1 MPTARSSADPLPG
14 TPAHPTGPAQHLGPA
29 LALVPLLRFWL
40 GGRPLRARIAM
51 VLALLA
57 AVTTTVLAA
66 VVPARA
72 DLPADLVPQVRLYLP
87 AAVVVFLLT
96 SVVAGVSSGGGR
108 EMLPADQAV
117 AFPIGSTT
125 DHLASLLWA
134 PLNLAWL
141 VQAWTLVASAAIVG
155 GRGHL
160 VATVLPMLLWVATA
174 TAVAQAVAWG
184 VEIVRQSRHGVVAI
198 RVAWGVGGAGVLVA
212 SFTGRAVD
220 AARVMGGSL
229 IADTSSAGSEGRWLV
244 WLLGCAGLVIVCALA
259 VGVGARAARQAAR
272 RPPRT
277 QATVETRVYAAR
289 PDPRSEF
296 FAMLRIDRASVWRS
310 APLRRGI
317 IVLAI
322 LPMLVALAGQLR
334 WETIPVLPGLVASG
348 VALLFGVNAWC
359 LDARG
364 TLWRESLPVAPR
376 VALAARTWVMVE
388 MLLVSGGATLVVC
401 GLRAGPPPRAEQLVA
416 TIIAAVVI
424 CVRIVASSLRW
435 SVRRPYAMDLR
446 RARATPAPPGVM
458 LGYSARLAVTSSV
471 TGVAF
476 SAVGQSLA
484 WTWSAGLGAVLLATS
499 AVSLVRTARRWEDP
513 VARAVVTRTVAS
525 L

>member
-1 MPTARSSADPLPG
+1 MPTVPSSAELLPA
-14 TPAHPTGPAQHLGPA
+14 TPATRPVGSVPA
-29 LALVPLLRFWL
+29 LVALLRFRF
-40 GGRPLRARIAM
+40 GGRPLRVRITMA
-51 VLALLA
+51 VALLA
-57 AVTTTVLAA
+57 VLTLTVLAA
-66 VVPARA
+66 VVPTRV
-72 DLPADLVPQVRLYLP
+72 DLPVDLIPQVRLYLP
-87 AAVVVFLLT
+87 AAVLIFLLT

-108 EMLPADQAV
+108 ETLPADQAV

-155 GRGHL
+155 GRVHL
-160 VATVLPMLLWVATA
+160 LATVLPILLWVATA
-174 TAVAQAVAWG
+174 TALAQAVAWG
-184 VEIVRQSRHGVVAI
+184 VEIVRQRRHGVLAI
-198 RVAWGVGGAGVLVA
+198 RVVWGMVGVAVVVA
-212 SFTGRAVD
+212 SITGRAVD

-229 IADTSSAGSEGRWLV
+229 VADTSSAGSEGRWGV
-244 WLLGCAGLVIVCALA
+244 WLLGCVAVLALGVLA
-259 VGVGARAARQAAR
+259 VWVGARAAKQAAR
-272 RPPRT
+272 CPPRS
-277 QATVETRVYAAR
+277 QSTVETRVYAAR
-289 PDPRSEF
+289 PDTRSEF
-296 FAMLRIDRASVWRS
+296 LAMLRIDRASVWRS

-317 IVLAI
+317 IFLAI

-348 VALLFGVNAWC
+348 VALLFGVNMWC

-388 MLLVSGGATLVVC
+388 MLLVSGVATLLVC
-401 GLRAGPPPRAEQLVA
+401 GVRAGPPPRAEQLFA
-416 TIIAAVVI
+416 TVIAALVI
-424 CVRIVASSLRW
+424 SVRIVASSLRW

-446 RARATPAPPGVM
+446 RPRATPAPPGVM
-458 LGYSARLAVTSSV
+458 LGYSARLALTSSV
-471 TGVAF
+471 TGLAF
-476 SAVGQSLA
+476 SAFGQSLA
-484 WTWSAGLGAVLLATS
+484 WTWSAGLGGLLLATS
-499 AVSLVRTARRWEDP
+499 AVSLVRSARRWDDP

>member
-1 MPTARSSADPLPG
+1 MPTVPSSADLLAATPVTRPLG
-14 TPAHPTGPAQHLGPA
+14 AVPA
-29 LALVPLLRFWL
+29 LVALLRFRL
-40 GGRPLRARIAM
+40 GGRPLRLRIAM
-51 VLALLA
+51 GLALLA
-57 AVTTTVLAA
+57 VLGLTVLAA
-66 VVPARA
+66 VVPTQV
-72 DLPADLVPQVRLYLP
+72 DLPADLIPQVRLYLP
-87 AAVVVFLLT
+87 AAVLVFLLT
-96 SVVAGVSSGGGR
+96 SVVSGVSSGGGR
-108 EMLPADQAV
+108 ELLPADQAV

-160 VATVLPMLLWVATA
+160 GATILPMLLWVAAA

-184 VEIVRQSRHGVVAI
+184 VEIVRQSPHGVLAV
-198 RVAWGVGGAGVLVA
+198 RVVWGVLGGAVLVA
-212 SFTGRAVD
+212 SLTGRAVT
-220 AARVMGGSL
+220 AARALGGSL
-229 IADTSSAGSEGRWLV
+229 IAGTSSAGSEGRWGV
-244 WLLGCAGLVIVCALA
+244 WLLGCVAIVVLGALA
-259 VGVGARAARQAAR
+259 VWGGAWAAGQAAR
-272 RPPRT
+272 RPPRS
-277 QATVETRVYAAR
+277 QSTVETRVYAAR
-289 PDPRSEF
+289 PDTRSDF
-296 FAMLRIDRASVWRS
+296 LAMLRIDRASVWRS

-317 IVLAI
+317 IFLAI

-388 MLLVSGGATLVVC
+388 MLLVSGIATLVVC
-401 GLRAGPPPRAEQLVA
+401 SVRAGPPARVEQLLATVVA
-416 TIIAAVVI
+416 ALVI
-424 CVRIVASSLRW
+424 SVRIVASSLRW
-435 SVRRPYAMDLR
+435 SVRHPYAMDLR

-458 LGYSARLAVTSSV
+458 LGYSARLALTSSV
-471 TGVAF
+471 TGLLF
-476 SAVGQSLA
+476 SAFGQTLA
-484 WTWSAGLGAVLLATS
+484 WSWSVGLGALLLATS
-499 AVSLVRTARRWEDP
+499 AVSLVRTARRWDDP
-513 VARAVVTRTVAS
+513 VARAVVTRTVSS